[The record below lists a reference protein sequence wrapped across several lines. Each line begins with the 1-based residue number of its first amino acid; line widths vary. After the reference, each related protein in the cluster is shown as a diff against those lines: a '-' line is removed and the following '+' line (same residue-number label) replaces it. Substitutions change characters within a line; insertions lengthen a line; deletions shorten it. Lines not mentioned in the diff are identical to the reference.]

1 MWKQN
6 RGSQQNCESKKLLQ
20 LLNNCKY
27 VLCTRLL
34 KKNVLKLTYNTQI
47 NVYYLVI
54 PPSVF
59 RYWPFNWMHCRFI
72 KKSHHVQWVHDL
84 WTTERYIILFTTR
97 YNMTPSP
104 LGICDRQQRKMFLI
118 WSRGSLVMDSCISQS
133 AYSGRAT
140 HRPRSS
146 QPNRLTATWDN
157 PVLDVGRCSID
168 SSRSLPQLLS
178 CSVSVSTSHCLST
191 TPLPHSRQR
200 LSPGCFFCLGHGT
213 SAEGGE
219 R

>member
-20 LLNNCKY
+20 LLNNYKY
-27 VLCTRLL
+27 VVCTRLL
-34 KKNVLKLTYNTQI
+34 KKCIKVDVQYSNKRVLLSY
-47 NVYYLVI
+47 I

-72 KKSHHVQWVHDL
+72 KKSHHAQWVHDL

-104 LGICDRQQRKMFLI
+104 PGICNRQQRKMFLI
-118 WSRGSLVMDSCISQS
+118 WSRRSLVTDSCISQS

-140 HRPRSS
+140 QRPRSS

>member
-104 LGICDRQQRKMFLI
+104 LGICNRQKNVSHMKQREPCNGLLYQPICIQWAGHASSALI
-118 WSRGSLVMDSCISQS
+118 TAKPADS
-133 AYSGRAT
+133 
-140 HRPRSS
+140 H
-146 QPNRLTATWDN
+146 
-157 PVLDVGRCSID
+157 
-168 SSRSLPQLLS
+168 
-178 CSVSVSTSHCLST
+178 
-191 TPLPHSRQR
+191 
-200 LSPGCFFCLGHGT
+200 LG
-213 SAEGGE
+213 
-219 R
+219 